1 MQERQQIAQD
11 DSTKRHKY
19 HTQQQPKSNLFF
31 RIIEEGVDNIIVK
44 LKNAIKG
51 YGEDDYNEIETTND
65 GAKIIFDK
73 LNELSQT
80 IKNEYSGT
88 ETAEGIER
96 QLKMSMENAQQ
107 PNDGGNYDSN
117 MDVYYYF
124 MKTQTDNSN
133 HKKLA
138 NKIQKTEKI
147 PSNNVIEINNRLE
160 ACVNLEYLYLKK
172 HEEIINIFSFV
183 LQLFEKY
190 KYAIKVILY
199 LLKNLVRV
207 PSQTSNPLTINLP
220 KPIIKNIFTL
230 VKDQY
235 KIENIVNKMKN
246 VVNDTDISNNE
257 DMKDID
263 NTTINTN
270 LKNKTTPSAL
280 ASTA

>member
-44 LKNAIKG
+44 LKNAIER
-51 YGEDDYNEIETTND
+51 YGEDDHNEIETTND

-107 PNDGGNYDSN
+107 PNDGGNYDDN
-117 MDVYYYF
+117 MDVYYNY

-138 NKIQKTEKI
+138 IKIQNTEKI

-190 KYAIKVILY
+190 KYAIKIILN

-230 VKDQY
+230 VEDQY
-235 KIENIVNKMKN
+235 KIKNIVNKMKN